1 MTDFVS
7 TWNEESFLT
16 TPVGPLGL
24 IAMRGTEEIAGK
36 VNQWLLK
43 WRQHSEAT
51 MPGDMTTTP
60 GMGRED
66 FLVRTTCPRFGN
78 GEGKGLIKDSVRGLD
93 LYILCDVGAYNCT
106 YDMYG
111 QKVPMSPDDHYM
123 DLKRTIAAVGG
134 KAKRITVIMPML
146 YGGRQHRRSSRE
158 SLDCALMLQELCRM
172 GVSNIITFDA
182 HDPRVQNAIP
192 EGGFESVMPS
202 YQIFKALL
210 KKEKTLNLD
219 KDHLMIVSP
228 DDHYMDLK
236 RTIAAVGGK
245 AKRITVI
252 MPMLY
257 GGRQHRRASRESLD
271 CAMMLQELERMGV
284 NNIITFDAHDPR
296 VQNAI
301 PEGGFESV
309 MPSYQIFK
317 ALLKKEKTLRL
328 DKDHLMIVS
337 PDEGALDRN
346 IFYASVLGVDMG
358 MFYKR
363 RDYTRIVNGRNPII
377 AHEYMGSDLDG
388 KDVFVADDILSSG
401 ESMIDVARNLKGR
414 NANRIFAAVTFPLFT
429 NGLDLYNKAYEE
441 GLIDGVISTNL
452 TYRTPELQAAP
463 WFIEADMSKYIS
475 YIIATLNHDRSLSRL
490 LSPSDR
496 INALKERYE
505 QEQIE
510 SGFKLV

>member
-43 WRQHSEAT
+43 WRKHAEAT
-51 MPGDMTTTP
+51 TIPGDMTTAP

-66 FLVRTTCPRFGN
+66 FLIRTSCPRFGN

-158 SLDCALMLQELCRM
+158 SLDCALMLQEL
-172 GVSNIITFDA
+172 D
-182 HDPRVQNAIP
+182 
-192 EGGFESVMPS
+192 
-202 YQIFKALL
+202 
-210 KKEKTLNLD
+210 
-219 KDHLMIVSP
+219 
-228 DDHYMDLK
+228 
-236 RTIAAVGGK
+236 
-245 AKRITVI
+245 
-252 MPMLY
+252 
-257 GGRQHRRASRESLD
+257 
-271 CAMMLQELERMGV
+271 RMGV

-296 VQNAI
+296 VQNAT
-301 PEGGFESV
+301 PEGGFENV

-317 ALLKKEKTLRL
+317 ALLKKEKTLQL
-328 DKDHLMIVS
+328 DKEHLMIVS

-363 RDYTRIVNGRNPII
+363 RDYTRIVNGRNPIV
-377 AHEYMGSDLDG
+377 AHEYMGNDVEG
-388 KDVFVADDILSSG
+388 KDIFVADDILSSG
-401 ESMIDVARNLKGR
+401 ESMIDVARNLKSR

-429 NGLDLYNKAYEE
+429 NGLELYNKAYEE

-475 YIIATLNHDRSLSRL
+475 YIIATLNHDRSLSKL

-496 INALKERYE
+496 IAGLKARYE
-505 QEQIE
+505 QEQVQ
-510 SGFKLV
+510 SGIKLV

>member
-16 TPVGPLGL
+16 TPVGALGL

-36 VNQWLLK
+36 VNQWLLM
-43 WRQHSEAT
+43 WRKHTEAT

-60 GMGRED
+60 GMGRDD
-66 FLVRTTCPRFGN
+66 FLVRTSCPRFGN

-146 YGGRQHRRSSRE
+146 YGGRQHRRASRE
-158 SLDCALMLQELCRM
+158 SLDCAL
-172 GVSNIITFDA
+172 
-182 HDPRVQNAIP
+182 
-192 EGGFESVMPS
+192 
-202 YQIFKALL
+202 
-210 KKEKTLNLD
+210 
-219 KDHLMIVSP
+219 
-228 DDHYMDLK
+228 
-236 RTIAAVGGK
+236 
-245 AKRITVI
+245 
-252 MPMLY
+252 
-257 GGRQHRRASRESLD
+257 
-271 CAMMLQELERMGV
+271 MLQELERMGV

-296 VQNAI
+296 VQNAT
-301 PEGGFESV
+301 PEGGFENV

-317 ALLKKEKTLRL
+317 ALLKKEKALQL
-328 DKDHLMIVS
+328 DKEHLMIVS

-363 RDYTRIVNGRNPII
+363 RDYTRIVNGRNPIV
-377 AHEYMGSDLDG
+377 AHEYMGNDVDG

-401 ESMIDVARNLKGR
+401 ESMIDVARNLKSR

-429 NGLDLYNKAYEE
+429 NGLELYNKAYEE

-475 YIIATLNHDRSLSRL
+475 YIIATLNHDRSLSKL

-496 INALKERYE
+496 IAALKARYE
-505 QEQIE
+505 QEQVA
-510 SGFKLV
+510 SGIKLV

>member
-36 VNQWLLK
+36 INQWLLK
-43 WRQHSEAT
+43 WRRHSEAT

-111 QKVPMSPDDHYM
+111 RKVPMSPDDHYM

-158 SLDCALMLQELCRM
+158 SLDCAL
-172 GVSNIITFDA
+172 
-182 HDPRVQNAIP
+182 
-192 EGGFESVMPS
+192 
-202 YQIFKALL
+202 
-210 KKEKTLNLD
+210 
-219 KDHLMIVSP
+219 
-228 DDHYMDLK
+228 
-236 RTIAAVGGK
+236 
-245 AKRITVI
+245 
-252 MPMLY
+252 
-257 GGRQHRRASRESLD
+257 
-271 CAMMLQELERMGV
+271 MLQELERMGV

-429 NGLDLYNKAYEE
+429 GGLELYNKAYEE

-475 YIIATLNHDRSLSRL
+475 YIIATLNHDRSLSKL

-510 SGFKLV
+510 NGFKLV

>member
-43 WRQHSEAT
+43 WRKHTEAT
-51 MPGDMTTTP
+51 MPGDMSTTP
-60 GMGRED
+60 GMGRDD

-146 YGGRQHRRSSRE
+146 YGGRQHRRSARE
-158 SLDCALMLQELCRM
+158 SLDCALMLQELERM
-172 GVSNIITFDA
+172 GVNNLITFDA
-182 HDPRVQNAIP
+182 HDPRVQNAVP

-210 KKEKTLNLD
+210 RKEK
-219 KDHLMIVSP
+219 
-228 DDHYMDLK
+228 
-236 RTIAAVGGK
+236 
-245 AKRITVI
+245 
-252 MPMLY
+252 
-257 GGRQHRRASRESLD
+257 SL
-271 CAMMLQELERMGV
+271 Q
-284 NNIITFDAHDPR
+284 
-296 VQNAI
+296 
-301 PEGGFESV
+301 
-309 MPSYQIFK
+309 
-317 ALLKKEKTLRL
+317 L

-363 RDYTRIVNGRNPII
+363 RDYTRIVNGRNPIV
-377 AHEYMGSDLDG
+377 AHEYMGADLDG
-388 KDVFVADDILSSG
+388 KDVFVSDDILSSG
-401 ESMIDVARNLKGR
+401 ESIIDVARNLKKR

-429 NGLDLYNKAYEE
+429 NGLELYNKAYEE

-475 YIIATLNHDRSLSRL
+475 YIIATLNHDRSLSKL
-490 LSPSDR
+490 LSPTDR
-496 INALKERYE
+496 IHTLIENYNAE
-505 QEQIE
+505 QKAATE
-510 SGFKLV
+510 

>member
-43 WRQHSEAT
+43 WRKHAEAT
-51 MPGDMTTTP
+51 TVPGDMTTAP

-66 FLVRTTCPRFGN
+66 FLIRTSCPRFGN

-146 YGGRQHRRSSRE
+146 YGGRQHRRTSRE
-158 SLDCALMLQELCRM
+158 SLDCALMLQELERM
-172 GVSNIITFDA
+172 GVNNLITFDA
-182 HDPRVQNAIP
+182 HDPRVQNAVP

-210 KKEKTLNLD
+210 KKEKNLQLD
-219 KDHLMIVSP
+219 K
-228 DDHYMDLK
+228 
-236 RTIAAVGGK
+236 
-245 AKRITVI
+245 
-252 MPMLY
+252 
-257 GGRQHRRASRESLD
+257 E
-271 CAMMLQELERMGV
+271 
-284 NNIITFDAHDPR
+284 
-296 VQNAI
+296 
-301 PEGGFESV
+301 
-309 MPSYQIFK
+309 
-317 ALLKKEKTLRL
+317 
-328 DKDHLMIVS
+328 HLMIVS

-363 RDYTRIVNGRNPII
+363 RDYTRIVNGRNPIV
-377 AHEYMGSDLDG
+377 AHEYMGNEVEG
-388 KDVFVADDILSSG
+388 KDIFVADDILSSG
-401 ESMIDVARNLKGR
+401 ESMIDVARNLKSR

-429 NGLDLYNKAYEE
+429 NGLELYNKAYEE

-475 YIIATLNHDRSLSRL
+475 YIIATLNHDRSLSKL

-496 INALKERYE
+496 IAALKERYE
-505 QEQIE
+505 QEQVAAGI
-510 SGFKLV
+510 KLV

>member
-1 MTDFVS
+1 MS

-43 WRQHSEAT
+43 WRKHAEAT
-51 MPGDMTTTP
+51 TVPGDMTTAP

-66 FLVRTTCPRFGN
+66 FLVRTSCPRFGN

-146 YGGRQHRRSSRE
+146 YGGRQHRRTSRE
-158 SLDCALMLQELCRM
+158 SLDCALMLQELERM
-172 GVSNIITFDA
+172 GVNNLITFDA
-182 HDPRVQNAIP
+182 HDPRVQNAVP

-210 KKEKTLNLD
+210 RKEKTLQLD
-219 KDHLMIVSP
+219 K
-228 DDHYMDLK
+228 
-236 RTIAAVGGK
+236 
-245 AKRITVI
+245 
-252 MPMLY
+252 
-257 GGRQHRRASRESLD
+257 E
-271 CAMMLQELERMGV
+271 
-284 NNIITFDAHDPR
+284 
-296 VQNAI
+296 
-301 PEGGFESV
+301 
-309 MPSYQIFK
+309 
-317 ALLKKEKTLRL
+317 
-328 DKDHLMIVS
+328 HLMIVS

-363 RDYTRIVNGRNPII
+363 RDYTRIVNGRNPIV
-377 AHEYMGSDLDG
+377 AHEYMGNDLDG

-401 ESMIDVARNLKGR
+401 ESIIDVARNLKKR

-429 NGLDLYNKAYEE
+429 NGLELYNKAYEE

-475 YIIATLNHDRSLSRL
+475 YIIATLNHDRSLSKL
-490 LSPSDR
+490 LSPQAK
-496 INALKERYE
+496 IHTLVENYNEE
-505 QEQIE
+505 QKAEGIR
-510 SGFKLV
+510 LV

>member
-1 MTDFVS
+1 
-7 TWNEESFLT
+7 
-16 TPVGPLGL
+16 
-24 IAMRGTEEIAGK
+24 
-36 VNQWLLK
+36 
-43 WRQHSEAT
+43 
-51 MPGDMTTTP
+51 MTTAP

-66 FLVRTTCPRFGN
+66 FLVRTSCPRFGN

-158 SLDCALMLQELCRM
+158 SLDCALMLQEL
-172 GVSNIITFDA
+172 D
-182 HDPRVQNAIP
+182 
-192 EGGFESVMPS
+192 
-202 YQIFKALL
+202 
-210 KKEKTLNLD
+210 
-219 KDHLMIVSP
+219 
-228 DDHYMDLK
+228 
-236 RTIAAVGGK
+236 
-245 AKRITVI
+245 
-252 MPMLY
+252 
-257 GGRQHRRASRESLD
+257 
-271 CAMMLQELERMGV
+271 RMGV

-296 VQNAI
+296 VQNAT
-301 PEGGFESV
+301 PEGGFENV

-317 ALLKKEKTLRL
+317 ALLKKEKTLQL
-328 DKDHLMIVS
+328 DKEHLMIVS

-363 RDYTRIVNGRNPII
+363 RDYTRIVNGRNPIV
-377 AHEYMGSDLDG
+377 AHEYMGNNVEG
-388 KDVFVADDILSSG
+388 KDIFVADDILSSG
-401 ESMIDVARNLKGR
+401 ESMIDVARNLKSR

-429 NGLDLYNKAYEE
+429 NGLELYNKAYEE

-475 YIIATLNHDRSLSRL
+475 YIIATLNHDRSLSKL

-496 INALKERYE
+496 IAALKARYE
-505 QEQIE
+505 QEQVANGI
-510 SGFKLV
+510 KLV